1 MAPRARP
8 CRRCGI
14 ADTSWRSRS
23 SVTMKR
29 IVRRAC
35 GHGPIVERDVA
46 ARAVHEIGE
55 RERDRHV
62 ARRGPSRAQQRRP
75 ARGRPAA
82 TPARRGAPRDRGG
95 SPCGRSTYTRAGVPS
110 GAATSRTA
118 ARTGAESSR
127 TAVAP
132 PCAGVTSKRRSSAAS
147 PRAATRRHAPNGTV
161 HHRRPLATA
170 GKEWWSDIASAQV
183 SREDGGGEAGAGA
196 SSCVVVRPVPT
207 VAACRARWSAA
218 FAAARAFLLA
228 IIRSVSGYPA
238 SILAS
243 RVGC

>member
-1 MAPRARP
+1 MTCAGRALRREDSGPSKELIERRHRLLERNHLDAALVPARPTEVIAGAGDSGYERPFSGQGDIAPELGRSRTPTSVGRAPCSRRRPRTRARAGA
-8 CRRCGI
+8 RRGGR
-14 ADTSWRSRS
+14 ARSPA
-23 SVTMKR
+23 
-29 IVRRAC
+29 RR
-35 GHGPIVERDVA
+35 GR
-46 ARAVHEIGE
+46 
-55 RERDRHV
+55 
-62 ARRGPSRAQQRRP
+62 ARRGPRRAHPRRP

-147 PRAATRRHAPNGTV
+147 PRAATRTHAPNGTV

-170 GKEWWSDIASAQV
+170 GKD
-183 SREDGGGEAGAGA
+183 REAGGGNQGQPK
-196 SSCVVVRPVPT
+196 RT
-207 VAACRARWSAA
+207 R
-218 FAAARAFLLA
+218 
-228 IIRSVSGYPA
+228 
-238 SILAS
+238 
-243 RVGC
+243 